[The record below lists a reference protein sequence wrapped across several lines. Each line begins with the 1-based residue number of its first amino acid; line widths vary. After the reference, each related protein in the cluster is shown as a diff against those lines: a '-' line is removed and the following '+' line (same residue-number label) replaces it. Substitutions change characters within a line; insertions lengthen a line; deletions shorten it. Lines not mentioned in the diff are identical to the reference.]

1 MAFRSGFVAIIGRP
15 NVGKSTL
22 LNRLVGRK
30 VAIVSDKPQTT
41 RNRITG
47 VLHLPDAQLV
57 FVDTP
62 GLHRPRHKLGEFMVR
77 AAKRA
82 LEGVDAVML
91 VAEADPAGPGP
102 GDRHVAEAVRGL
114 DTPVL
119 LVLNKVDLLQ
129 GPGSAA
135 ARDAARAAFSALGD
149 FAGIHLVSAAGG
161 EGIDGLVEAVVRLLP
176 EGPPYFPE
184 GVVTDQPEEALVR
197 EVIREKI
204 LHLTR
209 EEVPHAVAVDVEEFG
224 EAEDGTLRVSA
235 TIYVEKESQK
245 GIIIGKGGRML
256 KEIGTL
262 ARAELEALLGT
273 RMFLALWVKVKED
286 WRNRVGAMRELGY
299 RDND

>member
-1 MAFRSGFVAIIGRP
+1 MAFKSGFVAIVGRP

-47 VLHLPDAQLV
+47 VLHLPEAQVV
-57 FVDTP
+57 FLDTP

-77 AAKRA
+77 VARRA
-82 LEGVDAVML
+82 LEGVDAVL
-91 VAEADPAGPGP
+91 FVAEADPAGPGP
-102 GDRHVAEAVRGL
+102 GDRHVAEVVRGL
-114 DTPVL
+114 AVPVIL
-119 LVLNKVDLLQ
+119 ALNKVDLLR
-129 GPGSAA
+129 GPERAA
-135 ARDAARAAFSALGD
+135 ALETVRAGFAVLGD
-149 FAGIHLVSAAGG
+149 FAGVHLISAASG
-161 EGIDGLVEAVVRLLP
+161 EGVDRLVDALVQLLP
-176 EGPPYFPE
+176 EGPPYFPAD
-184 GVVTDQPEEALVR
+184 VVTDQPEEALVR

-209 EEVPHAVAVDVEEFG
+209 EEVPHAVAVDVDGFAER
-224 EAEDGTLRVSA
+224 EDGTLHVSA

-245 GIIIGKGGRML
+245 GILIGKGGRML

-262 ARAELEALLGT
+262 ARAELEGFFGT

-286 WRNRVGAMRELGY
+286 WRNRVGAMRDLGY
-299 RDND
+299 KEGD